1 MPSEILSPTLKN
13 LLFTGVYFDEHQFAR
28 SKFDHEQRRQS
39 HQDSGSPGPE
49 LSEPVSKRQ
58 RTRKADSQPNR
69 DIAFSDSNG
78 PVLELSSKEKPQ
90 QNQSPALAKQLSES
104 RGPMDFN
111 EMIGYIF
118 KEKILGQPEFESV
131 NWVDLDTVQ
140 SAVSRHTFIDWT
152 CQYMR
157 STSTKAL
164 ELPVL
169 QRQLL
174 TRISEPIWTKTVL
187 PNLCQIA
194 IAQVAKGRH

>member
-1 MPSEILSPTLKN
+1 
-13 LLFTGVYFDEHQFAR
+13 
-28 SKFDHEQRRQS
+28 
-39 HQDSGSPGPE
+39 
-49 LSEPVSKRQ
+49 
-58 RTRKADSQPNR
+58 
-69 DIAFSDSNG
+69 
-78 PVLELSSKEKPQ
+78 
-90 QNQSPALAKQLSES
+90 
-104 RGPMDFN
+104 
-111 EMIGYIF
+111 MIGYIF
-118 KEKILGQPEFESV
+118 KEKILGQPEFESI

-157 STSTKAL
+157 STSTKTL

-194 IAQVAKGRH
+194 IAQVAKGR